1 MCFTTMAPTKAF
13 VTSQMELA
21 QEHLDDC
28 IASLERGR
36 LRTAVDRAYH
46 AIRQSAVALLC
57 HMEVRPPRSHSGLLT
72 LFGLEVVNKGVM
84 EPRFA
89 QMLRRASRNRMAA
102 TYSGD
107 ADITEDMARA
117 NVENARN
124 FVDKVQERLSSDW
137 NESA

>member
-1 MCFTTMAPTKAF
+1 MAPTKAF
-13 VTSQMELA
+13 VTRQMELA

-36 LRTAVDRAYH
+36 LRSAVDRAYH

-57 HMEVRPPRSHSGLLT
+57 HMEVKQPRSHSGLLI
-72 LFGLEVVNKGVM
+72 LFKSEVVDNGVM
-84 EPRFA
+84 EARFR
-89 QMLRRASRNRMAA
+89 QMLIAAKDDRMAA
-102 TYSGD
+102 TYSND

-117 NVENARN
+117 NVENARS

-137 NESA
+137 CESA

>member
-1 MCFTTMAPTKAF
+1 MCSTTMAPTKAF

-46 AIRQSAVALLC
+46 AIRQSAIALLC
-57 HMEVRPPRSHSGLLT
+57 HMEVKQPRSHSGLLI
-72 LFGLEVVNKGVM
+72 LFKSDVVDKGIM
-84 EPRFA
+84 EARFR
-89 QMLRRASRNRMAA
+89 QMLIAAKDDRMAA

-137 NESA
+137 NETA

>member
-1 MCFTTMAPTKAF
+1 MAPTKAF
-13 VTSQMELA
+13 VTRQMELA
-21 QEHLDDC
+21 QEYLADC
-28 IASLERGR
+28 VANLEQGR
-36 LRTAVDRAYH
+36 LRSAVDRAYYAMH
-46 AIRQSAVALLC
+46 HSAVALLC

-84 EPRFA
+84 EVRFA

-117 NVENARN
+117 NVENARS
-124 FVDKVQERLSSDW
+124 FVDKVHERLSSDW
-137 NESA
+137 CESA

>member
-1 MCFTTMAPTKAF
+1 MAPTKAF

-57 HMEVRPPRSHSGLLT
+57 HLEVKQPRSHSGLLI
-72 LFGLEVVNKGVM
+72 LFKSEVVDNGVM
-84 EPRFA
+84 EARFR
-89 QMLRRASRNRMAA
+89 QMLIAAKDDRMAA
-102 TYSGD
+102 TYSGE

-117 NVENARN
+117 NVENARS
-124 FVDKVQERLSSDW
+124 FVDKVQERLSSDCDG
-137 NESA
+137 SA